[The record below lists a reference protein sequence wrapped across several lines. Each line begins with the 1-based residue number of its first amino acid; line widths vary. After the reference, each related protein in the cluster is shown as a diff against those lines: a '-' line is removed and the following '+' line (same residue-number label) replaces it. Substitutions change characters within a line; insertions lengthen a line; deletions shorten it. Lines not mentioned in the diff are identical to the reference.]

1 MDYETTFSAIL
12 DLRSYDD
19 SVLRLAD
26 AFDYEIVERNLV
38 GEPRGKVRKIAWV
51 ENRLVFAVRPDVTE
65 YVESVVAE
73 VADRAVALSAPI
85 LATFKK
91 CHPWL
96 IVQLLDS
103 KFVELHFDHDNVPKL
118 AEVGLAVSVENR
130 T

>member
-12 DLRSYDD
+12 SLRSYDD
-19 SVLRLAD
+19 SVLGLAD
-26 AFDYEIVERNLV
+26 ALDYEVLERNLI
-38 GEPRGKVRKIAWV
+38 GEPRGKLGKQALK
-51 ENRLVFAVRPDVTE
+51 ENRLVYTVRPDVTG

-73 VADRAVALSAPI
+73 VAERAAALSAPT

-96 IVQLLDS
+96 VVRLLDPN
-103 KFVELHFDHDNVPKL
+103 FVELHFDQETVAKL
-118 AEVGLAVSVENR
+118 ADVGLAVSVENR

>member
-12 DLRSYDD
+12 CLRSYKD
-19 SVLRLAD
+19 SVLGLTD
-26 AFDYEIVERNLV
+26 ALDYEVLERNLI
-38 GEPRGKVRKIAWV
+38 GEPRGKVGKHAWT
-51 ENRLVFAVRPDVTE
+51 ENRVVFAVRPDVTG

-73 VADRAVALSAPI
+73 VADRAATLSAPI

-96 IVQLLDS
+96 IVRLLDP
-103 KFVELHFDHDNVPKL
+103 KFVELHFDQEIVAKL
-118 AEVGLAVSVENR
+118 ADVGLAVSVENR